1 MDRDVRCLMSTDDW
15 ATNDAAT
22 ALAARLGFSVLLTQ
36 LGLHTV
42 STPALVDVDAL
53 VAFVDETPWARARLG
68 WRWRWQQRID
78 AGGDRRR
85 HGDDLR
91 GLANGL
97 VTATT
102 GVTDAVQ
109 AMHHAFGA
117 FPIVTDLNYAAIRGV
132 TRLVGRGLD
141 AALDTLSPLFGEGVP
156 GGQRDAVVSAINGVV
171 GDHLAA
177 TGNPLAITAT
187 LRPPLLDLHDGAVLL
202 VLVHGSSATDQQWQ
216 QGDHHHG
223 IALGVTLGFTPV
235 CARYNSGLHVS
246 ENGDV
251 LAALLEDAAAPFRDV
266 VIVAHSMGGLVA
278 RAALQAGTAL
288 QHGWR
293 RKVRALVTLGSP
305 HHGAPLERAGNVVEA
320 LLGATPWTSPLATL
334 ATLRSAGVTD
344 LRHGTICETDWRD
357 RDRFAPGPDRRTPTP
372 LPDDVRC
379 YAVAA
384 TMSSAGTAT
393 TALRGDGL
401 VPVPSALGEHDDARH
416 RLVFTATAIV
426 HETHHVGLLASH
438 TVWTQLVTWLRDLA
452 PVPIAPEGLPPP
464 AC

>member
-1 MDRDVRCLMSTDDW
+1 MTLV
-15 ATNDAAT
+15 ATHGLDA
-22 ALAARLGFSVLLTQ
+22 LRGR
-36 LGLHTV
+36 LGLHAP
-42 STPALVDVDAL
+42 PAPPLADVNAL
-53 VAFVDETPWARARLG
+53 VAFITATPWAQARL
-68 WRWRWQQRID
+68 WSLWCWQQRTE
-78 AGGDRRR
+78 AGRDRRR

-91 GLANGL
+91 GLAEGL

-102 GVTDAVQ
+102 GVTDVVQ

-117 FPIVTDLNYAAIRGV
+117 FPVITDLNYAAIRGV
-132 TRLVGRGLD
+132 TRLVGKGLD
-141 AALDTLSPLFGEGVP
+141 AALDTLSPLLGDGAP
-156 GGQRDAVVSAINGVV
+156 DAQRDAVVSAINGVV

-278 RAALQAGTAL
+278 RAALQTGTAR

-293 RKVRALVTLGSP
+293 RRVRALVTLGTP

-320 LLGATPWTSPLATL
+320 LLGQTPWTAPLATL

-344 LRHGTICETDWRD
+344 LRHGTVYEADWRG
-357 RDRFAPGPDRRTPTP
+357 RDRFAPGPDYRTPTP

-379 YAVAA
+379 FAIAA
-384 TMSSAGTAT
+384 TNSPADTPTA
-393 TALRGDGL
+393 ALRSDGL
-401 VPVPSALGEHDDARH
+401 VPVASALGQHDDARH
-416 RLVFTATAIV
+416 GLHFTATAIV
-426 HETHHVGLLASH
+426 PATHHVGLLASPA
-438 TVWTQLVTWLRDLA
+438 VFALLVSWLRDLA
-452 PVPIAPEGLPPP
+452 PVPIAPEGLPTPR
-464 AC
+464 C